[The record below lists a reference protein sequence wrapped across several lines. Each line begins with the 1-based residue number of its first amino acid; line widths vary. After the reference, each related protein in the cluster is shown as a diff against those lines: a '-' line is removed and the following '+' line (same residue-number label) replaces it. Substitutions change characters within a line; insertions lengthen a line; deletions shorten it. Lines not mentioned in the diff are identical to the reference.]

1 MPGKDLTEV
10 LFGLVESSVGEKGV
24 YPQQCAFT
32 DREGQMTL
40 LALAVSGTQAL
51 DVAAEKVKSGEA
63 VELVV
68 GIDMWTKE
76 DQGTEFEDVVVVC
89 HFKDGNVR
97 VGVIDYQNEPRIV
110 RPLRWDN
117 EHWPTV
123 MMEHLGIST

>member
-1 MPGKDLTEV
+1 MPSKDLTEV
-10 LFGLVESSVGEKGV
+10 LFGLVESSVDEEGV
-24 YPQQCAFT
+24 YPQHCVFT
-32 DREGQMTL
+32 DKEGQMTL
-40 LALAVSGTQAL
+40 LALAVSGEQAIN
-51 DVAAEKVKSGEA
+51 VAVEKVKSGEA

-76 DQGTEFEDVVVVC
+76 GQGTEFADVIVVC

-117 EHWPTV
+117 EHWPAV
-123 MMEHLGIST
+123 MMKRLNIST